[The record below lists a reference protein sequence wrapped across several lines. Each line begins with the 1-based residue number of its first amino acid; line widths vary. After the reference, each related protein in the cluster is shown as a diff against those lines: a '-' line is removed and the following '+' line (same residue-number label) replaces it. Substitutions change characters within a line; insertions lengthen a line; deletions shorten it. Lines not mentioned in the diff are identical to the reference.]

1 VKRLDWIKENENG
14 RGLKRMRLRHL
25 EEKDTYLMLEWMH
38 DPFVVE
44 MLGTDFMAKTI
55 EDCALFIHESHCDNS
70 CLHMAVVDEED
81 TYMGTV
87 SLKNIMEGTAEFAIV
102 VRSAAMGR
110 GYAAY
115 AMNEII
121 KIGFEKIGLQKIYWY
136 VARENQRAVRFYD
149 KNKYNRM
156 EFPLGKPEKIRME
169 NWSERYLWYMIEK
182 E

>member
-1 VKRLDWIKENENG
+1 
-14 RGLKRMRLRHL
+14 
-25 EEKDTYLMLEWMH
+25 
-38 DPFVVE
+38 
-44 MLGTDFMAKTI
+44 
-55 EDCALFIHESHCDNS
+55 
-70 CLHMAVVDEED
+70 
-81 TYMGTV
+81 
-87 SLKNIMEGTAEFAIV
+87 MEGTAEFAIV

-149 KNKYNRM
+149 KNKYNRV
-156 EFPLGKPEKIRME
+156 EFPLGKPEKIRMK